1 MSKPLKA
8 KPLKDYL
15 SDGAFTKHLNEQLGL
30 ATNDENPGH
39 HFHRLNNIL
48 AQESDAVLL
57 QVYLGLAG
65 LFESYP
71 DLASVKPIWR
81 PEIDLDDRNILV
93 RFRVE
98 LRIGEEMSCES
109 REYGYDECPEGWTD
123 TTAFD
128 SAIERG
134 EYVGPEIWNN
144 VVFSALINRKTP
156 YASKADLLAEMNDE
170 LHHFLPGVKAW
181 ALEQGMTEDEKPSSA
196 KLKM

>member
-1 MSKPLKA
+1 MS

-15 SDGAFTKHLNEQLGL
+15 SDSAFTKHLNEQVGL
-30 ATNDENPGH
+30 ATNDEKPGH
-39 HFHRLNNIL
+39 HFHRMNNLL

-57 QVYLGLAG
+57 QVYLGLAE
-65 LFESYP
+65 LFDSYP

-81 PEIDLDDRNILV
+81 PEVDPDDRNILV
-93 RFRVE
+93 RFRME
-98 LRIGEEMSCES
+98 LRIGEEMSCEAS
-109 REYGYDECPEGWTD
+109 EYGYDECPEGWTD

-128 SAIERG
+128 NAIEAG

-156 YASKADLLAEMNDE
+156 YASKADILAEMNDE